1 MVLLVLS
8 VAGFL
13 GVSDGKESACNEGD
27 LGLTPGLGRS
37 PGEGHG
43 NPLQYCGLENS
54 TDRGAWQATVH
65 GVTRV
70 GLDLATT
77 PPPLYREGEMTVVI
91 LF

>member
-1 MVLLVLS
+1 MLLVLS

-43 NPLQYCGLENS
+43 NPLQYCLDNS
-54 TDRGAWQATVH
+54 MDRGAWQAAVH
-65 GVTRV
+65 GVAKNLT
-70 GLDLATT
+70 GSSDFHF
-77 PPPLYREGEMTVVI
+77 GVI
-91 LF
+91 SQEKMYKEQK